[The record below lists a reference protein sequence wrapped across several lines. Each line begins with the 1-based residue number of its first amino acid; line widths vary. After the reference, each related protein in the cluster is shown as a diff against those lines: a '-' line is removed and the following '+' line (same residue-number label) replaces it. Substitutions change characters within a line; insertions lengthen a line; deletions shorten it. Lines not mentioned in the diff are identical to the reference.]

1 MKLDTVLFF
10 SEQACNDKNLIL
22 CYTLQ
27 KKHLTVFWNPDTQ
40 EHKGYTSHS
49 TLIVTDTNRGIQFA
63 KQHHLPYIQKWTDE
77 LETNE
82 PKPVCYY
89 DKIEHL
95 SFEYLVNQ
103 WKRACHLP
111 WTIAETSRTI
121 LRELTMDDIPV
132 LYKLRNDPSILSFL
146 PQLDSLETELEKHT
160 NYIKY
165 QYEFFDY
172 GLWGIFLK
180 DGTLIGQ
187 AGIQNT
193 EYENE
198 TVLELSYFITPSYQR
213 KGFATEVLLSIFKYV
228 LSSLDINRLVAI
240 IAKNNLPSIRTAM
253 KLGLIRRQPVIHLG
267 YDCNYYVLDDISKAL
282 TDYELEQKRANA
294 AQSAYQAAQKH
305 PVQQVYSRYRNK

>member
-10 SEQACNDKNLIL
+10 SKQACNDENLIL

-40 EHKGYTSHS
+40 EHKAYPPYS
-49 TLIVTDTNRGIQFA
+49 TLIVTETDCGIQFA

-77 LETNE
+77 SETNE
-82 PKPVCYY
+82 PRPVCYY

-103 WKRACHLP
+103 WKRAYHLP
-111 WTIAETSRTI
+111 WTIAETSRTT
-121 LRELTMDDIPV
+121 LRELTMDDIPI
-132 LYKLRNDPSILSFL
+132 LYTLRSDPSILSFL
-146 PQLDSLETELEKHT
+146 PKLDSLETELEKHT

-198 TVLELSYFITPSYQR
+198 TVLELSYFITPAYQR
-213 KGFATEVLLSIFKYV
+213 KGFATEVLLSIFKYII
-228 LSSLDINRLVAI
+228 SSLDINRLVAI

-253 KLGLIRRQPVIHLG
+253 KLGLTRRQPVTHLG

-282 TDYELEQKRANA
+282 SDYKSEQKRANA
-294 AQSAYQAAQKH
+294 AQSAFRTAQKH